1 MKILLL
7 FIIPLL
13 LFCSKALS
21 QQCPPSILKIQSP
34 MCDTPRNLAVN
45 DINCTA
51 AKLTWKGN
59 KNQQY
64 IVQITG
70 TDATANTVFETKA
83 ADYAINENGN
93 CTAAIAIKE
102 GEKINWNVQ
111 AICNINGVIIYSP
124 VVEARETI
132 IPSCLPVASQAKDD
146 VNADATAMRLFPNPT
161 TGSLTVA
168 YYSRSSNKIQLS
180 VFDMNGRR
188 LFKQNANALAKTNSY
203 SLNLNNLLPG
213 NYMLEV
219 SNGAISSRA
228 SFIILKN

>member
-1 MKILLL
+1 MKILLIFTISL
-7 FIIPLL
+7 MAFWTN
-13 LFCSKALS
+13 ALT

-45 DINCTA
+45 DITCTT

-64 IVQITG
+64 IVQVTG
-70 TDATANTVFETKA
+70 TDATANTIFETGA
-83 ADYAINENGN
+83 ADYSINENGN
-93 CTAAIAIKE
+93 CTSVITVKE

-124 VVEARETI
+124 VVEAKETL

-146 VNADATAMRLFPNPT
+146 LSKDVATMKVFPNPT
-161 TGSLTVA
+161 TGNLTVE

-188 LFKQNANALAKTNSY
+188 LFKQNTTALAKTNSY
-203 SLNLNNLLPG
+203 SLNLDHLLPG
-213 NYMLEV
+213 NYMLEIQ
-219 SNGAISSRA
+219 NGATASRA